1 MAPTGAIMKIKKL
14 KKLVLTATVLFGIQS
29 GALAAP
35 MTFEGAV
42 ADYKAGKYQSA
53 LSMFKTINAS
63 RPNNAYVRYYMGLCQ
78 HRLGHIDQAKQE
90 YQAVISIGDT
100 KLRPLAQ
107 QALSQL
113 SGAHSSSSG
122 YSSPAGSSSTPSQTT
137 SSRKVK
143 KVIEFYAD
151 W

>member
-1 MAPTGAIMKIKKL
+1 MAPTGEIMKIKKL
-14 KKLVLTATVLFGIQS
+14 KKFLLTLSLLSWIQS
-29 GALAAP
+29 SALAAP

-42 ADYKAGKYQSA
+42 SDYKAGKYQSA

-78 HRLGHIDQAKQE
+78 HRLGHIEQAKQE
-90 YQAVISIGDT
+90 YQAVITIGDT
-100 KLRPLAQ
+100 KLKPLAQ

-113 SGAHSSSSG
+113 SGTHTSSSG
-122 YSSPAGSSSTPSQTT
+122 YSSPAGSASTPSQTT

>member
-1 MAPTGAIMKIKKL
+1 MKIKKL

-113 SGAHSSSSG
+113 SGAHSSSGG
-122 YSSPAGSSSTPSQTT
+122 YSSPAGSASTPSQTT